1 MSEISLLDRSAAE
14 AFERLASAMGAEDW
28 DGAVAAQM
36 EWLLWRVGSILE
48 KTDVD
53 VSALVTAPDLPRR
66 IVGLLTTATAASS
79 SDGPSSRTAKK
90 LEAARGALEAMLAQ
104 LAAARR
110 VETEKATVS
119 MLILAGGEIAR
130 AEVLLS
136 LAEAELWDRFTDLQA
151 EVVRRRGG
159 KPEGF
164 QPRWQIEFA
173 KHLTAQNASGQPFK
187 RADLI
192 GEVYRWNEGERKN
205 GRNHGI
211 PGTDN
216 GVGLGID
223 RAQGSGDRYPYR
235 YLASR

>member
-1 MSEISLLDRSAAE
+1 SLLDRSAAE
-14 AFERLASAMGAEDW
+14 AFERLALAMDAEDW

-48 KTDVD
+48 KTDID
-53 VSALVTAPDLPRR
+53 VSALVTAPDLLGR
-66 IVGLLTTATAASS
+66 IVGLLTTAAAASS
-79 SDGPSSRTAKK
+79 GDDLSPRTTKK
-90 LEAARGALEAMLAQ
+90 LEAAQGALEAMLAQ
-104 LAAARR
+104 LAAAQR
-110 VETEKATVS
+110 VGAEKATAS
-119 MLILAGGEIAR
+119 MLVLAGGEIAR

-164 QPRWQIEFA
+164 QPRWQIEFG
-173 KHLTAQNASGQPFK
+173 KHLTAQQTPGQSFK

-192 GEVYRWNEGERKN
+192 DKVYKWNDVERQN

-223 RAQGSGDRYPYR
+223 R
-235 YLASR
+235 LAKLGIVRLQR

>member
-14 AFERLASAMGAEDW
+14 AFERLASAMGVEDW

-53 VSALVTAPDLPRR
+53 VSALVTAPDLLGR
-66 IVGLLTTATAASS
+66 IVGLLTAATAASS
-79 SDGPSSRTAKK
+79 NDGPSSRTTKK
-90 LEAARGALEAMLAQ
+90 LEAAQGALEAMLAQ

-159 KPEGF
+159 KSEGF

-173 KHLTAQNASGQPFK
+173 KHLTAQHTSGQPFK

-192 GEVYRWNEGERKN
+192 GEVYEWNEVERKN

-223 RAQGSGDRYPYR
+223 R
-235 YLASR
+235 LAKLGIVRLKR